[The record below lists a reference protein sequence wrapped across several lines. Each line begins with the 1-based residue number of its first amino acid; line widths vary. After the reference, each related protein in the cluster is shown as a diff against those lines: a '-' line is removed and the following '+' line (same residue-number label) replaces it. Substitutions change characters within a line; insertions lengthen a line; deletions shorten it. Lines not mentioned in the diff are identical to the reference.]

1 MTNASNS
8 RYLVRS
14 PTSQINNM
22 LNIMIPA
29 LSRDR
34 SYH

>member
-8 RYLVRS
+8 RHLIRS
-14 PTSQINNM
+14 PSSQINNV
-22 LNIMIPA
+22 LTIMIPA